1 MKKYIILAITALCLQ
16 YMQAQ
21 TIVPPSVKTKTTFA
35 IVVDKKSY
43 DEAKNEIHA
52 YRASVEKEG
61 LGTYLLVDDWKRPEP
76 IRAQLIKWHNN
87 KKAPLEGCVFIGD
100 IPIPMIRDAHH
111 LTSAFKMSPKADCPA
126 SKPMNPGST
135 EPSTWPQIP
144 LIQRPPT
151 SSLPATMMSQVDV
164 PMIRVS
170 IPGAT
175 DAPTAPIW
183 ASSAP
188 TATAIPWGSPSL
200 SAHSAVSSPAL
211 VSLV

>member
-87 KKAPLEGCVFIGD
+87 KKAPLE
-100 IPIPMIRDAHH
+100 
-111 LTSAFKMSPKADCPA
+111 
-126 SKPMNPGST
+126 
-135 EPSTWPQIP
+135 
-144 LIQRPPT
+144 
-151 SSLPATMMSQVDV
+151 DV
-164 PMIRVS
+164 YS
-170 IPGAT
+170 
-175 DAPTAPIW
+175 
-183 ASSAP
+183 
-188 TATAIPWGSPSL
+188 
-200 SAHSAVSSPAL
+200 
-211 VSLV
+211 

>member
-1 MKKYIILAITALCLQ
+1 
-16 YMQAQ
+16 
-21 TIVPPSVKTKTTFA
+21 
-35 IVVDKKSY
+35 
-43 DEAKNEIHA
+43 
-52 YRASVEKEG
+52 
-61 LGTYLLVDDWKRPEP
+61 
-76 IRAQLIKWHNN
+76 
-87 KKAPLEGCVFIGD
+87 
-100 IPIPMIRDAHH
+100 
-111 LTSAFKMSPKADCPA
+111 MSPKADCPA

-188 TATAIPWGSPSL
+188 TATAIPRGSPSL
-200 SAHSAVSSPAL
+200 SAHSGVSSPAL
-211 VSLV
+211 VSLVWVSVNRWGSISFKAGLSSSRTSPEGRPQQ